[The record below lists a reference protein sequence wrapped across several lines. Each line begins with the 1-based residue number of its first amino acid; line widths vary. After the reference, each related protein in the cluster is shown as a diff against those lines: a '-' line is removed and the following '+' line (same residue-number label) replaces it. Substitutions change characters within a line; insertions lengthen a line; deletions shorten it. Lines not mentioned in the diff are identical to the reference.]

1 MISVSST
8 YTVCFL
14 CKSVEKVVPGRLLEV
29 QEVGAKD
36 QEVQD
41 ELHAVADDAD

>member
-14 CKSVEKVVPGRLLEV
+14 CKSVEKVVPGRLLDV
-29 QEVGAKD
+29 QELGAKD
-36 QEVQD
+36 QEVAD
-41 ELHAVADDAD
+41 ELYTVADDAD